1 MSESL
6 RVAWTRVDVMR
17 RRNVEETVVNCIIS
31 EYYRKDR
38 KAIAYASEWLS
49 VFKISLRSPTKSI
62 NRLRGHGT

>member
-1 MSESL
+1 
-6 RVAWTRVDVMR
+6 MR

-62 NRLRGHGT
+62 NRLRGRGT